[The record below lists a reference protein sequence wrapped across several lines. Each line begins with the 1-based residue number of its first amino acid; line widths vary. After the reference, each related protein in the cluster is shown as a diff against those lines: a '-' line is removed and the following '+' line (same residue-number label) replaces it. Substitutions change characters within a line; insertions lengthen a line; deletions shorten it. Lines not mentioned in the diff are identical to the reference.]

1 MLSLITWF
9 RWSLPDTPL
18 KSFPLWLTDSLAENT
33 FKFCEYPVCC
43 QIFIHLFL
51 PFTGSFCL
59 SQLWSWWLSN
69 GGFSKPI
76 TLTFISLPSLS
87 FPSWIHLIIYIRC
100 GVMNSFYSVG
110 CNLLLFVPVLT
121 PHPIW
126 SLGSPLY
133 LAPVSFWHIPFILCH
148 QLLSDVRC
156 FATPWTAVHQASL
169 SFTVS
174 RSLLRL
180 MSIKSVMPSNRL
192 ILFHPLL
199 LCPQIFPT
207 SRSFPVV
214 RLFASNSQSIG
225 ASASASVLPVNI
237 QD

>member
-1 MLSLITWF
+1 MHTFLSVINNF
-9 RWSLPDTPL
+9 RRQKNIGFYVLCPVLMETVSLWWIFHEKDSFCHWVNCHFPQKVNWLFFFFL
-18 KSFPLWLTDSLAENT
+18 KQQLCSKFSIYFPLWNIN
-33 FKFCEYPVCC
+33 KC
-43 QIFIHLFL
+43 
-51 PFTGSFCL
+51 
-59 SQLWSWWLSN
+59 SWHIMQW
-69 GGFSKPI
+69 G
-76 TLTFISLPSLS
+76 
-87 FPSWIHLIIYIRC
+87 
-100 GVMNSFYSVG
+100 
-110 CNLLLFVPVLT
+110 
-121 PHPIW
+121 